1 MEGGI
6 MAKDTSQQDDDAMQ
20 DLPQL
25 DPDELKDTQLE
36 EDNDSY

>member
-1 MEGGI
+1 
-6 MAKDTSQQDDDAMQ
+6 MAKDTSQQQDDAAMQ
-20 DLPQL
+20 DQPQL